1 MILRSR
7 EALAPLAL
15 RSLSVGYRGVPA
27 LWDVSW
33 EAREGALTAIVGP
46 NGAGKS
52 TLLNAAI
59 GALRPLA
66 GETFFWGQSFADAR
80 SRVAYVPQRESVD
93 WDFPVTALEV
103 VEMGAARRF
112 DWLLPAW
119 ARRGEAHRR
128 HRMEAHSCLDELGLG
143 AFADRPIGQLSGGQQ
158 QRVALARSLVKEAN
172 IVLLDEPLVNL
183 DYKLREQLREEFRN
197 IFSAKASEN
206 SILIYSSTDPV
217 EAMQLGGQILV
228 MDEGRI
234 LQQDSA
240 KEVYENPNSTKV
252 SQITNDPAMNLFE
265 GTVADGKIILSSEIQ
280 FDLPQ
285 HCQALPQGPYTF
297 GLRAAA
303 ISLAEGG
310 FPFTVELSEISG
322 SETFLHLKHEH
333 VQVVGL
339 LDSVQNFNIGET
351 VTAQFDTA
359 HLYAFATDG
368 RLKSSPYG
376 GLK

>member
-1 MILRSR
+1 MSLKVSNLSLKPDAEFHLNDVSFEMSKGKIYTVIGRTLSGKTTLLKTIAGLIRPDSGEMSLDGANFGAVPVWKR
-7 EALAPLAL
+7 QVAMVYQQFINYPHLTVYDNVAFPLKQRKLPMAEIDTRVMQALAQ
-15 RSLSVGYRGVPA
+15 VGLQGFENRKIQA
-27 LWDVSW
+27 
-33 EAREGALTAIVGP
+33 
-46 NGAGKS
+46 
-52 TLLNAAI
+52 
-59 GALRPLA
+59 
-66 GETFFWGQSFADAR
+66 
-80 SRVAYVPQRESVD
+80 
-93 WDFPVTALEV
+93 
-103 VEMGAARRF
+103 
-112 DWLLPAW
+112 
-119 ARRGEAHRR
+119 
-128 HRMEAHSCLDELGLG
+128 
-143 AFADRPIGQLSGGQQ
+143 LSGGQQ
-158 QRVALARSLVKEAN
+158 QRVALARSLVKEAS
-172 IVLLDEPLVNL
+172 ILLLDEPLVNL

-240 KEVYENPNSTKV
+240 KEVFENPNSTKV

>member
-1 MILRSR
+1 MSLIASNLCLKPDTEYHLNDVCFEMSKGKIYTIIGRTLAGKTTLLKTIAGLIAPESGSLTLDGTDFGRIPVWKR
-7 EALAPLAL
+7 EVAMVYQQFINYPH
-15 RSLSVGYRGVPA
+15 LSVYENVAFPLKQRRMPKVEIRNRVMRA
-27 LWDVSW
+27 LSQ
-33 EAREGALTAIVGP
+33 VG
-46 NGAGKS
+46 
-52 TLLNAAI
+52 
-59 GALRPLA
+59 
-66 GETFFWGQSFADAR
+66 
-80 SRVAYVPQRESVD
+80 
-93 WDFPVTALEV
+93 
-103 VEMGAARRF
+103 
-112 DWLLPAW
+112 
-119 ARRGEAHRR
+119 
-128 HRMEAHSCLDELGLG
+128 LDGFENRKIQ
-143 AFADRPIGQLSGGQQ
+143 ALSGGQQ

-234 LQQDSA
+234 LQQASA

-265 GTVADGKIILSSEIQ
+265 GTVADGKVIISSEIH
-280 FDLPQ
+280 FALPQ
-285 HCQALPQGPYTF
+285 HCQGLPQGSYTF

-303 ISLAEGG
+303 ISLADGG

-351 VTAQFDTA
+351 VSAQFDTA

>member
-1 MILRSR
+1 
-7 EALAPLAL
+7 
-15 RSLSVGYRGVPA
+15 
-27 LWDVSW
+27 
-33 EAREGALTAIVGP
+33 
-46 NGAGKS
+46 
-52 TLLNAAI
+52 
-59 GALRPLA
+59 
-66 GETFFWGQSFADAR
+66 
-80 SRVAYVPQRESVD
+80 
-93 WDFPVTALEV
+93 
-103 VEMGAARRF
+103 
-112 DWLLPAW
+112 
-119 ARRGEAHRR
+119 
-128 HRMEAHSCLDELGLG
+128 
-143 AFADRPIGQLSGGQQ
+143 
-158 QRVALARSLVKEAN
+158 
-172 IVLLDEPLVNL
+172 L

-234 LQQDSA
+234 LQQASA

-265 GTVADGKIILSSEIQ
+265 GTVADGKVIISSEIH
-280 FDLPQ
+280 FALPQ
-285 HCQALPQGPYTF
+285 HCQGLPQGSYIF

-303 ISLAEGG
+303 ISLADGG

-333 VQVVGL
+333 VQLVGL

-351 VTAQFDTA
+351 VSAQFDTA

>member
-1 MILRSR
+1 M
-7 EALAPLAL
+7 P
-15 RSLSVGYRGVPA
+15 
-27 LWDVSW
+27 
-33 EAREGALTAIVGP
+33 
-46 NGAGKS
+46 
-52 TLLNAAI
+52 
-59 GALRPLA
+59 A
-66 GETFFWGQSFADAR
+66 GELND
-80 SRVAYVPQRESVD
+80 RVMK
-93 WDFPVTALEV
+93 ALSQV
-103 VEMGAARRF
+103 G
-112 DWLLPAW
+112 
-119 ARRGEAHRR
+119 
-128 HRMEAHSCLDELGLG
+128 LDGFEKRKIQ
-143 AFADRPIGQLSGGQQ
+143 ALSGGQQ

-183 DYKLREQLREEFRN
+183 DYKLREQLREEFKN

-234 LQQDSA
+234 LQQASA
-240 KEVYENPNSTKV
+240 KEVYENPSSIKV
-252 SQITNDPAMNLFE
+252 SQITNDPAMNLFD
-265 GTVADGKIILSSEIQ
+265 GTVADGKIILNAEIQ

-285 HCQALPQGPYTF
+285 HCQALPQGPYVF